1 MRLYH
6 VLVFL
11 LPGLIFLTG
20 CGEDTELP
28 EDPVDQIENGDIHGV
43 VIDMESGVPVEGAS
57 VSIGG
62 QIALTDANGRYALQ
76 GISLSDEIEVSV
88 TSDDYRQYET
98 TISLVQELMLLDISL
113 APVDSPTDRILG
125 VLEGLTQDITALDS
139 DRIPSIQSYFTEDY
153 IAANDPAEDLA
164 TFVGVAA
171 GVVPPDYQSIP
182 DTILTIV
189 GKYDKLEF
197 EFADPDVELIEK
209 AATVL
214 MRFEIYAETKPQP
227 PDVAKKWELVVN
239 GRLDLRKEDDDW
251 KITYWRL
258 IPPFLKFEEEPLE

>member
-11 LPGLIFLTG
+11 LPGLIFLAG
-20 CGEDTELP
+20 CGEDTKLP
-28 EDPVDQIENGDIHGV
+28 EDPVDQIDNGDIYGV
-43 VIDMESGVPVEGAS
+43 VIDVESGIPVEGAS

-62 QIALTDANGRYALQ
+62 QVALTDANGKYALQ
-76 GISLSDEIEVSV
+76 GILFSDNIEVSV
-88 TSDDYRQYET
+88 TSDDYREYET

-125 VLEGLTQDITALDS
+125 VLESLSQDIAALDP

-153 IAANDPAEDLA
+153 IAANDPVEDLA
-164 TFVGVAA
+164 TFFGVAA

-182 DTILTIV
+182 DTMLTIV

-197 EFADPDVELIEK
+197 KFADPDVELIEN

-214 MRFEIYAETKPQP
+214 MQFEIYAETKPKP
-227 PDVAKKWELVVN
+227 PDIAKKWELVAN
-239 GRLDLRKEDDDW
+239 GQLDLRKEGDGW